1 MRRPL
6 KKYRIHSVEK
16 EHVIIVTH
24 SYPRFDGDWRS
35 NFIESLAVGYRQNGA
50 KVTVL
55 VPLSARWNRPELDSS
70 GIRIIPYR
78 YMPFKSWHV
87 LGYGD
92 SLKGDLK
99 MNPLHTLLLPF
110 LMIAGTLR
118 LARLLLSERP
128 SFLHAHWAVPNTLIA
143 IAARALAFSKA
154 KVLSSFPGSDVTVIQ
169 QSGSLGKFLARVI
182 ARSDYLSCNSSDL
195 KEDLVTAGIPAGKI
209 DYQIYGVN
217 NQTMRFSAEAR
228 ERVRAKLGISA
239 EEIALLMVGRFVAKK
254 GFATGIRAMQHLR
267 TRHESIKLYIIGS
280 GLLEAEYRTLMKETG
295 VEEVVTLLG
304 EVLPSE
310 LKDYY
315 SACDIFLMPSE
326 RLPSDGLNVVVVEAM
341 ACARPIVASS
351 VGGNDL
357 VVSPGVNGYLHRPSD
372 AEDLAEKVSF
382 LALDPSLRQAMGEQ
396 SRVMVDEQFNWNA
409 IAHHYLVCYR
419 ELLP

>member
-1 MRRPL
+1 M
-6 KKYRIHSVEK
+6 EE

-55 VPLSARWNRPELDSS
+55 VPLSARWNRAELDSS

-78 YMPFKSWHV
+78 YLPFKSWHV

-92 SLKGDLK
+92 SMKGDLK
-99 MNPLHTLLLPF
+99 MNPLHILLLPL

-118 LARLLLSERP
+118 LARLLLYERT

-143 IAARALAFSKA
+143 IAARTLAFSRVKI
-154 KVLSSFPGSDVTVIQ
+154 LSSFPGSDVTVIQ
-169 QSGSLGKFLARVI
+169 QCGRFGKFLAHVI

-195 KEDLVTAGIPAGKI
+195 KEDLVAAGIPAAKI

-217 NQTMRFSAEAR
+217 NQNMRFSAEAR
-228 ERVRAKLGISA
+228 EQVRAKLGIRA
-239 EEIALLMVGRFVAKK
+239 DEIALLMVGRFVAKK

-267 TRHESIKLYIIGS
+267 SRHERIRLYIIGS
-280 GLLEAEYRTLMKETG
+280 GLLESEYRALMKEVG
-295 VEEVVTLLG
+295 VEDMTTLLG
-304 EVLPSE
+304 EVLPGE

-357 VVSPGVNGYLHRPSD
+357 VVSAGINGYLHRASD
-372 AEDLAEKVSF
+372 AEDLAEKVAL
-382 LALDPSLRQAMGEQ
+382 LAGDSSLRQAMGEK
-396 SRVMVDEQFNWNA
+396 SRIMVDEHFNWNA
-409 IAHHYLVCYR
+409 IAHYYLTRYH
-419 ELLP
+419 ELLS

>member
-1 MRRPL
+1 MEEER
-6 KKYRIHSVEK
+6 
-16 EHVIIVTH
+16 VIIVTH
-24 SYPRFDGDWRS
+24 SFPRFDGDWRS

-55 VPLSARWNRPELDSS
+55 VPLSARWNRAELADS

-92 SLKGDLK
+92 SMKGDLR
-99 MNPLHTLLLPF
+99 MNPLHILLLPF

-118 LARLLLSERP
+118 LARLLLLERT

-143 IAARALAFSKA
+143 IAARTLAFSKV
-154 KVLSSFPGSDVTVIQ
+154 KILSSFPGSDVTVIQ
-169 QSGSLGKFLARVI
+169 QSGLLGKCLARAI

-195 KEDLVTAGIPAGKI
+195 KEDLVAAGIPAARI

-217 NQTMRFSAEAR
+217 NQTMRYSPEAR
-228 ERVRAKLGISA
+228 ERVRAKLGIRA
-239 EEIALLMVGRFVAKK
+239 DEISLFMVGRFVAKK

-267 TRHESIKLYIIGS
+267 SQHEKIRLYLIGS
-280 GLLEAEYRTLMKETG
+280 GLLEGEYRALMKDAG
-295 VEEVVTLLG
+295 VEDTTTLLG

-310 LKDYY
+310 LQDYY

-357 VVSPGVNGYLHRPSD
+357 VVSEGINGYLHRPSD
-372 AEDLAEKVSF
+372 AKDLAEKVSL
-382 LALDPSLRQAMGEQ
+382 LARDPSLRQAMGEK
-396 SRVMVDEQFNWNA
+396 SRVMVDEHFNWKA
-409 IAHHYLVCYR
+409 IARYYLVRYH